1 MFYYEASC
9 LFSFQHTPAKEIQLL
24 ETDFSNT
31 IDDLIDAYLRHEN
44 SYPAFLSAI
53 TLDLFNRQ
61 TKYQARSSSEEEE
74 EEEEEVEVEMEEDRK
89 NIKRDGRM
97 GNREAQK
104 PGGSGGGGGNADDDD
119 DDDLVIL
126 D

>member
-1 MFYYEASC
+1 MNAAPQKRPDFPVFIKQHIS
-9 LFSFQHTPAKEIQLL
+9 FSFQHTPAKEIQLL
-24 ETDFSNT
+24 ETEFSNT

-61 TKYQARSSSEEEE
+61 TKYQGHSSSEED
-74 EEEEEVEVEMEEDRK
+74 EEVDEDQK
-89 NIKRDGRM
+89 DNKRDKGR
-97 GNREAQK
+97 GGDLEAQK
-104 PGGSGGGGGNADDDD
+104 SGGDNDV
-119 DDDLVIL
+119 DLVIL

>member
-1 MFYYEASC
+1 MRE
-9 LFSFQHTPAKEIQLL
+9 HTPAKEIQLL
-24 ETDFSNT
+24 ETDFSNN
-31 IDDLIDAYLRHEN
+31 IEDLIDAYLRHEN

-61 TKYQARSSSEEEE
+61 TKYQAHSSSE
-74 EEEEEVEVEMEEDRK
+74 EEEEEVEVEMETDRK
-89 NIKRDGRM
+89 DIKRDGRM
-97 GNREAQK
+97 GNQETQK
-104 PGGSGGGGGNADDDD
+104 PGGGGGGGNDDDD